1 MKVLQKNHPRLTRLL
16 PVALLAL
23 TIAAGG
29 AAAAVKDDAAAML
42 PNNLSTLAKEA
53 RDGVVNIR
61 TVKTMKG
68 GGPVFRHFFGNPFE
82 RGNPFEEFFGPHMR
96 RNPSQDFKQRSL
108 GSGFIIDRE
117 GHIVTNNHVIEGA
130 DEITVKLANGK
141 EFTAELVGRDPNTDL
156 ALIKIAPSKDLK
168 PLQMGKSEELT
179 VGTWVMAIGSPFG
192 LEQTVTV
199 GIVSAKGRIIGSGPY
214 DDFIQTDA
222 SINPGNSGGPLLN
235 LRGEVVGINTAI
247 VARGQG
253 IGFAIPSDLAQNV
266 ISQLQSKGEVTR
278 GWLGV
283 AIQDLSSDLA
293 DYYRIK
299 DGEGVLV
306 SEVYAGDPADKA
318 GIKAQDII
326 VALDG
331 RKVTSSRE
339 LSAMVADSPVGSRLK
354 VEIVRDGKPK
364 TVTVTLAKR
373 DQDPSARA
381 TIDSP
386 RDEAEFGLQVSDL
399 DRETAQRLGL
409 DPDEKGVV
417 VVGVSPESKAEEAG
431 LRQGD
436 LIKEVNRNPVE
447 NAKALGQMLKKS
459 GTEPVQFL
467 VMRPGV
473 GLMVLKITP

>member
-1 MKVLQKNHPRLTRLL
+1 
-16 PVALLAL
+16 
-23 TIAAGG
+23 
-29 AAAAVKDDAAAML
+29 
-42 PNNLSTLAKEA
+42 
-53 RDGVVNIR
+53 
-61 TVKTMKG
+61 
-68 GGPVFRHFFGNPFE
+68 
-82 RGNPFEEFFGPHMR
+82 
-96 RNPSQDFKQRSL
+96 
-108 GSGFIIDRE
+108 
-117 GHIVTNNHVIEGA
+117 
-130 DEITVKLANGK
+130 
-141 EFTAELVGRDPNTDL
+141 
-156 ALIKIAPSKDLK
+156 
-168 PLQMGKSEELT
+168 
-179 VGTWVMAIGSPFG
+179 
-192 LEQTVTV
+192 
-199 GIVSAKGRIIGSGPY
+199 
-214 DDFIQTDA
+214 
-222 SINPGNSGGPLLN
+222 PGNSGGPLLN

-299 DGEGVLV
+299 DGQGVLV

-339 LSAMVADSPVGSRLK
+339 LSALVANSPVGSRLS

-364 TVTVTLAKR
+364 TVKVTLAKR
-373 DQDPSARA
+373 EQDPEARA
-381 TIDSP
+381 AVDSP
-386 RDEAEFGLQVSDL
+386 QGETEFGLQVSDL
-399 DRETAQRLGL
+399 NRETAQRLGL

-417 VVGVSPESKAEEAG
+417 VVGVSPESKAEAAG

-436 LIKEVNRNPVE
+436 LIKEVNRSPVE
-447 NAKALGQMLKKS
+447 NAKALRGVLKKS
-459 GTEPVQFL
+459 TNEPVQFL

-473 GLMVLKITP
+473 GLIVLTITP